1 MIFRKAKIRKEIDSR
16 ILELSQELET
26 EEPGT
31 DYYTTIIR
39 QIEDLKKIRANDNS
53 VSPDTVLVV
62 VGNLAGI
69 LLILNFEKAGIIT
82 SRAIN
87 FVMKGRV

>member
-69 LLILNFEKAGIIT
+69 LLILNVEKAGIIT